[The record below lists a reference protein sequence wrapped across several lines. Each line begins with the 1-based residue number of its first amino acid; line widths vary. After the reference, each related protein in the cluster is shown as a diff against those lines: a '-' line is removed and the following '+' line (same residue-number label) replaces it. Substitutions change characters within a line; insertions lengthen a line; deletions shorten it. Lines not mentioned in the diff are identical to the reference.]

1 MQIDMIMAKNHD
13 FYEKGYKKNGYKN
26 KNGKKVIFVYVFCV
40 IYRDFLESINGI
52 L

>member
-13 FYEKGYKKNGYKN
+13 FYEKRLQKNGYKN

-40 IYRDFLESINGI
+40 AWHDFLESINDI